1 MLLAE
6 PRCATNASMQYWLMK
21 SEPGDYSIDDL
32 ERDGTEHWDGI
43 RNYQARNLMRDQME
57 IGDRVLFYHSNAKP
71 PGVVGVAEIASGPYP
86 DHTQFDPKSKYH
98 DPKSDPDNPRWIMV
112 DVKVVEKLPRMVSL
126 PELREYPELAEMV
139 LLNRSRL
146 SVQPVTREQYE
157 FILDRAQEPAP
168 TSD

>member
-1 MLLAE
+1 
-6 PRCATNASMQYWLMK
+6 MQYWLMK

-57 IGDRVLFYHSNAKP
+57 VGDRVLFYHSNAQP
-71 PGVVGVAEIASGPYP
+71 PGVVGIAEIAGGPHA
-86 DHTQFDPKSKYH
+86 DHTQFDPNEKYY

-112 DVKVVEKLPRMVSL
+112 DVRFVEKLLRLVSL
-126 PELREYPELAEMV
+126 PELRGYPELTDMV

-146 SVQPVTREQYE
+146 SVQPVTKAEYE
-157 FILDRAQEPAP
+157 FILDRAREPAP
-168 TSD
+168 DEG